1 ALEELRAKAQQKGSL
16 GGSGLKKSVYSA
28 LMSTVDEEDDIT
40 IPHDFILFAEFLRTL
55 MRKPGILAI
64 VM

>member
-1 ALEELRAKAQQKGSL
+1 MLLNLLQP
-16 GGSGLKKSVYSA
+16 VYSA

>member
-1 ALEELRAKAQQKGSL
+1 MLLNLLQP
-16 GGSGLKKSVYSA
+16 VYSA
-28 LMSTVDEEDDIT
+28 LSTVDEEDDIT